1 MLPVI
6 LFLGMRPSPLPNT
19 AYLQTIILHKWVSRL
34 VVVTGL
40 VHGGAFLVYFIREH
54 KFSHTFKFDNFLG
67 VIILIM
73 MLTMGITSLK
83 PIRRRF
89 YGFFYYIHYPFAWL
103 TVILGCI
110 HARPGVSLLTFW
122 CVLVLVSQIVYRIM
136 NSKRVQIEEHS
147 ITPTLKLITLP
158 RSVVPDYFLIGSH
171 VRLSKPLT
179 SPLTWVT
186 PSHPYTIASHPSDD
200 SVKLLVREF
209 KYQLV
214 SNENC
219 SLTGPFPTV
228 SSSLFNSAKKVL
240 IFAGG
245 SGLSFG
251 AAVYRGLQIN
261 ATAEVKLIWMI
272 RSKAEI
278 AALELLEID
287 AADVFVTGRI
297 RALAAPSG
305 GDSDFELEDLL
316 DEEEDEVNDASES
329 HFVGNSSAEGESPN
343 SPSLSEPEFDQKD
356 SSRIRIHKGRPDLR
370 NEAMEYFSEADLKD
384 SGSWVIACGP
394 EGLVKEIRRWSR
406 KQPNIQF
413 HGEKYVM

>member
-1 MLPVI
+1 M
-6 LFLGMRPSPLPNT
+6 
-19 AYLQTIILHKWVSRL
+19 
-34 VVVTGL
+34 
-40 VHGGAFLVYFIREH
+40 YFIREH

-67 VIILIM
+67 VIILIL
-73 MLTMGITSLK
+73 MLTIGITSLK
-83 PIRRRF
+83 PVRRRF

-136 NSKRVQIEEHS
+136 NSKRVQIEEQS

-158 RSVVPDYFLIGSH
+158 RSVMPDYFLIGSH
-171 VRLSKPLT
+171 VRLSKPLK

-214 SNENC
+214 NSEYC

-228 SSSLFNSAKKVL
+228 KASLFNSAKKVL
-240 IFAGG
+240 IFSGG

-261 ATAEVKLIWMI
+261 ASAEVKLIWMI
-272 RSKAEI
+272 KSKAEI

-316 DEEEDEVNDASES
+316 DEEEEVNDALES
-329 HFVGNSSAEGESPN
+329 HFVDNRSAEGES
-343 SPSLSEPEFDQKD
+343 SISASISETEADQKE
-356 SSRIRIHKGRPDLR
+356 SSRIRVHKGRPDLR
-370 NEAMEYFSEADLKD
+370 NETMEYFSEADLKD
-384 SGSWVIACGP
+384 PGTWVIACGP
-394 EGLVKEIRRWSR
+394 EGLVKEIGRWAR